1 MRARSTE
8 SHVFEKRI
16 QANRAERISS
26 AMQAERNPIDTD
38 NAEVKYLNGDSRGS
52 SCNLPKNAI
61 NPCLTLINSRNGLFH
76 FFDSTLWTRA
86 TKTRLVG
93 RNDSNRWK
101 QERKKKAIAYREF
114 ATLHN

>member
-86 TKTRLVG
+86 TKTR
-93 RNDSNRWK
+93 RWPK
-101 QERKKKAIAYREF
+101 PFKPMETRKRKKKSSRLPRICYVA
-114 ATLHN
+114 